1 MPPLPVK
8 KLNILEYLTLKSS
21 SVLLFFF
28 FWLVISN
35 VKLGVLLTIYHSKN
49 EVFFVV
55 MLCHGKLDRSLFCMA
70 GPKGLCYSRHQG
82 RNRRGKELY
91 QF

>member
-28 FWLVISN
+28 WLVISN
-35 VKLGVLLTIYHSKN
+35 VELGVLLTIYHSKN
-49 EVFFVV
+49 EVFLLSCFA
-55 MLCHGKLDRSLFCMA
+55 MES
-70 GPKGLCYSRHQG
+70 
-82 RNRRGKELY
+82 
-91 QF
+91 